1 MPGELTH
8 AWSRVVAQLRREVPA
23 GRPQRILDTLVP
35 RELDGATL
43 VVAAPDAHR
52 AYIAD
57 RFGRVVQACTAAVL
71 GPEVT
76 VEIVAA
82 SAERAPHARRPT
94 LRAPI
99 VDFNP
104 KYTFEQY
111 VIGDGNRLAH
121 GAALAVAEQPA
132 QAYNPL
138 FVYGPPRRRASG
150 ARCADAA
157 TISTVTSG
165 PRTAAAHACTTRPKR
180 SAM

>member
-1 MPGELTH
+1 MPEELTH

-57 RFGRVVQACTAAVL
+57 RFGRVVQACAAAVL

-82 SAERAPHARRPT
+82 SAQRAPDARRRGGP
-94 LRAPI
+94 
-99 VDFNP
+99 
-104 KYTFEQY
+104 YTK
-111 VIGDGNRLAH
+111 
-121 GAALAVAEQPA
+121 
-132 QAYNPL
+132 
-138 FVYGPPRRRASG
+138 SG
-150 ARCADAA
+150 L
-157 TISTVTSG
+157 
-165 PRTAAAHACTTRPKR
+165 
-180 SAM
+180 